1 MSPAAAVSRANCIQI
16 IAVAP
21 LDGGKQGDVLAGHG
35 PRATRGRGWA
45 RGRPGPAMA
54 YPAGHGRARAPGQL
68 NLEFDGKREP
78 VTRCL
83 ELVDGAAH
91 LSFDTVPWRTP
102 EQGQRARAL
111 CDGCGAKNCL
121 QTAPLVLSRPP
132 ANPGL
137 GCADRR
143 RGGGGYCGRRSCA
156 PTSRAAGARARPLST
171 PVSPS
176 G

>member
-1 MSPAAAVSRANCIQI
+1 
-16 IAVAP
+16 
-21 LDGGKQGDVLAGHG
+21 
-35 PRATRGRGWA
+35 
-45 RGRPGPAMA
+45 MA

-121 QTAPLVLSRPP
+121 QTLQDCRLRRWFYPARPQTRGWGVRIGAEGVGGTAADVP
-132 ANPGL
+132 A
-137 GCADRR
+137 RR
-143 RGGGGYCGRRSCA
+143 RPGPLGREQDH
-156 PTSRAAGARARPLST
+156 
-171 PVSPS
+171 
-176 G
+176 